1 MDNFTKP
8 LMQRAISRDCPH
20 PFLCYNSPMA
30 NYEIEIKS
38 LIGDRGRADELV
50 AKMQDSDPNFIS
62 LGKHKQL
69 NHYFIKGDIKA
80 LKSKLAAHLP
90 ADKQSQIDKLI
101 RQTKDCSVRTRWAD
115 GKVIF
120 VIKATVDDTTSS
132 NGTARREFESEINL
146 KLEELDQMLLN
157 CGFEY
162 QAKWSRERE
171 EYKYKNLSVS

>member
-120 VIKATVDDTTSS
+120 VNVL
-132 NGTARREFESEINL
+132 FSEN
-146 KLEELDQMLLN
+146 
-157 CGFEY
+157 
-162 QAKWSRERE
+162 
-171 EYKYKNLSVS
+171 V